1 MPSPDPEWTGRPIFR
16 YVALLCL
23 AFVVLSAAAMLAYPG
38 DATPG
43 YSFLNDFFSDLGTTR
58 TRGNLPNLVSMALF
72 VAAVTGA
79 GIGIPLFFFGFARFL
94 EGSHLARLGRWF
106 GLAAGL
112 AFIGVAATPWN
123 LFLEPHMAFMQW
135 AFVAFLAAS
144 LLHSLAIWRDPRLP
158 RGFVGAFAAFALA
171 LASYYAL
178 MRFGPSTHTP
188 DGREIQVAGQK
199 VIVYLM
205 VVGVLLQA
213 RAAHRLQM
221 AWRRVS

>member
-58 TRGNLPNLVSMALF
+58 TRGNLPNLASMVLF
-72 VAAVTGA
+72 IAAVSGA

-94 EGSHLARLGRWF
+94 DDSRLALAGSLC

-123 LFLEPHMAFMQW
+123 LYLETHMAFMRW
-135 AFVAFLAAS
+135 AFIAFLAAS
-144 LLHSLAIWRDPRLP
+144 LLHSVAIWRDPRIP
-158 RGFVGAFAAFALA
+158 RHFLGVFTGFALV
-171 LASYYAL
+171 LAAYVGL
-178 MRFGPSTHTP
+178 MYLGPSTHTP

-199 VIVYLM
+199 TIVYLM
-205 VVGVLLQA
+205 VVGILWQA
-213 RAAHRLQM
+213 RAAQRLQL
-221 AWRRVS
+221 ARITRG